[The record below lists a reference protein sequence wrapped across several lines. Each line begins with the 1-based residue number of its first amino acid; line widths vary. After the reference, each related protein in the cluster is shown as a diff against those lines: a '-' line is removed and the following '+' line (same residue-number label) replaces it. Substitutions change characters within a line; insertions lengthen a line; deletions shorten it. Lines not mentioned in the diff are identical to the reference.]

1 MRQEV
6 KILLVSSD
14 SVDAAWRQL
23 DVNNSKSVTTS
34 EWQTWV
40 KSRWAFVSNA
50 AATQAYQRTL
60 ASMAI
65 PRRENA
71 PRNAYDVITRSHFDR
86 LVQTLPICCE
96 AEAMFLACDV
106 DGDHRVSSTEL
117 KKHAKSYGM
126 NLNADQVKIA
136 VELFD
141 RGARLSNF
149 CDWYFQQKGGDT
161 AQEIAA
167 VRHGIS
173 CGVVEYLVT

>member
-1 MRQEV
+1 MM
-6 KILLVSSD
+6 LVSSD

-40 KSRWAFVSNA
+40 KSRWTFVSNA

-60 ASMAI
+60 ASMSI
-65 PRRENA
+65 PCRENA
-71 PRNAYDVITRSHFDR
+71 PRNAHDVITRSHFDR

-117 KKHAKSYGM
+117 KKHAKSHGM
-126 NLNADQVKIA
+126 NLNADQVKKA

-141 RGARLSNF
+141 RGVRLSNF
-149 CDWYFQQKGGDT
+149 CDWYFRQRGGDT

-167 VRHGIS
+167 VCVDIA
-173 CGVVEYLVT
+173 CFFDM